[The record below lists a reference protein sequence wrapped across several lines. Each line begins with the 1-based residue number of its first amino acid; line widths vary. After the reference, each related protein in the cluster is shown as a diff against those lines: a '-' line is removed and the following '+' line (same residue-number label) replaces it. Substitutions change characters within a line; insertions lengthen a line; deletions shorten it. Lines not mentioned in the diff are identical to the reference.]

1 MARQRFSFKIPEAGE
16 RTWEWRAI
24 KSVAMA
30 TLFIALQCCNCST
43 MQVGGTHLFFS
54 PLPVRACNVVKLQV
68 KQQRKGTIS
77 KWVCAVCNQR
87 QSVRRIHA
95 RGPLARDLREFVQ
108 DFNMAR
114 AAAEADLG
122 NPNPPLSR
130 AEDDPF
136 SVSKRRTDWSEYLDL
151 EADLDGIEQ
160 DASPEPAVV
169 VTQLPLAKS
178 ATKRSSCF
186 KSPVE
191 KRKKTP
197 IGVSGKAVAMDEK
210 RGCGSSK
217 WSEYLDCEEEEE
229 GEAMKG
235 AKWCDHE
242 EAVEEE
248 VRPDFK

>member
-1 MARQRFSFKIPEAGE
+1 
-16 RTWEWRAI
+16 
-24 KSVAMA
+24 MA

-43 MQVGGTHLFFS
+43 MQVSGTHLFFS

-114 AAAEADLG
+114 AAADADLG

-136 SVSKRRTDWSEYLDL
+136 SVSKRRTDWSEYLDP

-160 DASPEPAVV
+160 GRCFAGACGGGDATASGEISYQEEFLLQVSI
-169 VTQLPLAKS
+169 PLD
-178 ATKRSSCF
+178 
-186 KSPVE
+186 V
-191 KRKKTP
+191 KKVDP
-197 IGVSGKAVAMDEK
+197 MINVAGKAVAMDGK
-210 RGCGSSK
+210 RGRGWSK

>member
-43 MQVGGTHLFFS
+43 M
-54 PLPVRACNVVKLQV
+54 QV

-160 DASPEPAVV
+160 GRCFAGACGGGDATASGEISY
-169 VTQLPLAKS
+169 QEEFLLQ
-178 ATKRSSCF
+178 
-186 KSPVE
+186 
-191 KRKKTP
+191 
-197 IGVSGKAVAMDEK
+197 VSGGK
-210 RGCGSSK
+210 
-217 WSEYLDCEEEEE
+217 EEEDANWCFRK
-229 GEAMKG
+229 GGGDGREARLRF
-235 AKWCDHE
+235 
-242 EAVEEE
+242 VEME
-248 VRPDFK
+248 RILGL

>member
-1 MARQRFSFKIPEAGE
+1 
-16 RTWEWRAI
+16 
-24 KSVAMA
+24 MA

-43 MQVGGTHLFFS
+43 M
-54 PLPVRACNVVKLQV
+54 QV

-114 AAAEADLG
+114 AAADADLG

-136 SVSKRRTDWSEYLDL
+136 SVSKRRTDWSEYLDP

-160 DASPEPAVV
+160 GRCFAGACGGGDATASGEISYQEEFLLQV
-169 VTQLPLAKS
+169 S
-178 ATKRSSCF
+178 
-186 KSPVE
+186 
-191 KRKKTP
+191 
-197 IGVSGKAVAMDEK
+197 SGK
-210 RGCGSSK
+210 
-217 WSEYLDCEEEEE
+217 EEEDANWCFSRK
-229 GEAMKG
+229 GGGDGREARS
-235 AKWCDHE
+235 WL
-242 EAVEEE
+242 VEME
-248 VRPDFK
+248 RILGL

>member
-1 MARQRFSFKIPEAGE
+1 
-16 RTWEWRAI
+16 
-24 KSVAMA
+24 MA

-43 MQVGGTHLFFS
+43 MQV
-54 PLPVRACNVVKLQV
+54 
-68 KQQRKGTIS
+68 KQQRKGTVS

-95 RGPLARDLREFVQ
+95 RGPLARDIRKFVQ
-108 DFNMAR
+108 EFNMAR
-114 AAAEADLG
+114 AAADSADADLG

-130 AEDDPF
+130 AEDDLF
-136 SVSKRRTDWSEYLDL
+136 AVRKRRTDWSEYLDP
-151 EADLDGIEQ
+151 EADLDESEQ
-160 DASPEPAVV
+160 DGSPEPAVV
-169 VTQLPLAKS
+169 VTQLPPAKS

-191 KRKKTP
+191 KRKKTL
-197 IGVSGKAVAMDEK
+197 IGDAGKAAAMDGK
-210 RGCGSSK
+210 RGGGSSK
-217 WSEYLDCEEEEE
+217 WSEYLDCEEEEEEE

-248 VRPDFK
+248 VHPDFN